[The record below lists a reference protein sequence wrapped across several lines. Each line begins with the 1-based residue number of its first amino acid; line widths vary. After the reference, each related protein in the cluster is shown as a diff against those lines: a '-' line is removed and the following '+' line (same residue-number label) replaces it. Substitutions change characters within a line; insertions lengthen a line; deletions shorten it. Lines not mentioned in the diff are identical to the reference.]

1 MLVPYL
7 APQSLEAILENKM
20 FNFLYHLVTAR
31 WARWIRCARLNYL
44 VFHHLT

>member
-20 FNFLYHLVTAR
+20 FNFLYHLVTVR
-31 WARWIRCARLNYL
+31 WARWIRLNYL

>member
-1 MLVPYL
+1 MPYL

-20 FNFLYHLVTAR
+20 FNFFYHLVTV
-31 WARWIRCARLNYL
+31 RWIRCARLNYL

>member
-20 FNFLYHLVTAR
+20 FKFLYHLVTAR
-31 WARWIRCARLNYL
+31 WARCARETRATRAPN
-44 VFHHLT
+44 